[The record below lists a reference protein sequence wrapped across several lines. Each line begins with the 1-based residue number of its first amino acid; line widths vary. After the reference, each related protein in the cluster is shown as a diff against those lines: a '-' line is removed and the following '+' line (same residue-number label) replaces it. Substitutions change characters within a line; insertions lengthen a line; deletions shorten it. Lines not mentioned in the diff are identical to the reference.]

1 MNLLWFIV
9 LFVMCSILV
18 ITTYESFMNR
28 RRAKQMDEICKAAR
42 KINEQYRQE
51 RLKM

>member
-18 ITTYESFMNR
+18 TTIYER
-28 RRAKQMDEICKAAR
+28 RRAKKMDEICKAAR
-42 KINEQYRQE
+42 EINEQYRQGK
-51 RLKM
+51 LKM

>member
-9 LFVMCSILV
+9 LFVVCSILV
-18 ITTYESFMNR
+18 ITIYER
-28 RRAKQMDEICKAAR
+28 RKAKQMDEICKAAR
-42 KINEQYRQE
+42 KMHEQYKQG